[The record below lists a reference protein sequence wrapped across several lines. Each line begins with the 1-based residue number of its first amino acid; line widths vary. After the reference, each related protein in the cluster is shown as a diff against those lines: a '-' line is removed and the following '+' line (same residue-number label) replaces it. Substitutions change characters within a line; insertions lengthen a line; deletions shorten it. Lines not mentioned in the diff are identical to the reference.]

1 MTADGMPALRV
12 AISGAGRMGA
22 RHARIFDELAD
33 TEVSVI
39 HDPRPA
45 AECDLP
51 AHLQR
56 RCTRSYQAFLEQAR
70 RADMA
75 VVAGPTATHFGVAR
89 DLMACGLPCLVEKP
103 MTVRPRECLMLDRMA
118 RARGIGLYC
127 AHVER
132 FNPALR
138 ATADVL
144 RDWQWEAVSLTRQ
157 NPGSARLSGD
167 SIVTDLMIHDLDIV
181 QHVMGLTFD
190 ALLTVEGGTDEQG
203 HAVGEGASHVT
214 VRLQGDAG
222 YPVTLNTGRLPD
234 APVRAIHARGAQ
246 GSLHVD
252 LLNACHHLESNEGV
266 TSPMPVVSDAEDA
279 LTRQARAM
287 IKSVMDG
294 HAHGLASARESWQT
308 LTLCHLIEQRLRLS
322 AHRDIRLH

>member
-1 MTADGMPALRV
+1 MTADGSPPLQV

-22 RHARIFDELAD
+22 RHARIFDDLAD
-33 TEVSVI
+33 TEVCVI

-56 RCTRSYQAFLEQAR
+56 RCTRSYRAFLERAR
-70 RADMA
+70 LADMA
-75 VVAGPTATHFGVAR
+75 VVAGPTATHSGVAR
-89 DLMACGLPCLVEKP
+89 DLIGCGLPCLVEKP
-103 MTVRPRECLMLDRMA
+103 MTMRPWECLMLDRMA

-144 RDWQWEAVSLTRQ
+144 RTWQWETVSLTRQ
-157 NPGSARLSGD
+157 NPGSTRLSGD
-167 SIVTDLMIHDLDIV
+167 SIVTDLMIHDLDIM
-181 QHVMGLTFD
+181 QHVMGLTPE
-190 ALLTVEGGTDEQG
+190 ALLAVEGGTDEQG
-203 HAVGEGASHVT
+203 RAVGEGASHVT

-234 APVRAIHARGAQ
+234 HPVRAIHARGTQ
-246 GSLHVD
+246 GRLHVD
-252 LLNACHHLESNEGV
+252 LLNGCHHLEPAEGV
-266 TSPMPVVSDAEDA
+266 TPPIPLVSAPGDA
-279 LTRQARAM
+279 LTHQARAM
-287 IKSVMDG
+287 VASVMDG
-294 HAHGLASARESWQT
+294 RAHGLASARESWQT
-308 LTLCHLIEQRLRLS
+308 LTLCHLIEQRLRLT
-322 AHRDIRLH
+322 AHQDSCLH